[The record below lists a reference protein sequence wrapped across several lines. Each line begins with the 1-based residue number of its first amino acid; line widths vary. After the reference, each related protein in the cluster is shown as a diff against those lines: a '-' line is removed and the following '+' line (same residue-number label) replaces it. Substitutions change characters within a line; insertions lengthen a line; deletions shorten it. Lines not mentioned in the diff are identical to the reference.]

1 MKFCFG
7 AKKGFER
14 ALGAEFAKNFS
25 TLDWR

>member
-1 MKFCFG
+1 MKFCLG
-7 AKKGFER
+7 AKNDFGM